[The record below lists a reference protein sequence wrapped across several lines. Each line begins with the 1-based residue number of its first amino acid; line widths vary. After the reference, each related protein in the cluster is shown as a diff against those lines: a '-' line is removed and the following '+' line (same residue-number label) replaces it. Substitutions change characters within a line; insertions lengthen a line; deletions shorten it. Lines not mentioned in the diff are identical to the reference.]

1 MIHWT
6 SSHGG
11 EMTEEQTLIENIR
24 IQFISPV
31 PDLQEKKINAQWL
44 FGYITITNQK
54 VILIPEKNNA
64 ANKSESISILITD
77 ITEVDRKIDLW
88 RKILGTNRILPIHHT
103 NNTNEVVSLI
113 ATSNETAM
121 EIKNNLLILIT
132 SGETVDFVCP
142 FSQGGKILFEKQPQ
156 KGSLVITKEIIELS
170 AQWLGKKQIESIDIA
185 KVDDTEMS
193 SSATGQMSL
202 VLKYQKDG
210 ILIST
215 LITADGRIIKS
226 LDKYIKIIK
235 GISEEDEKEINLDEK
250 QFMLLQMMYTSDI
263 DAAMATEMLSITI
276 DELEKLVQQL
286 VHYKLLKA
294 TNEDEVELTE
304 KGTKYIVEKM
314 KQNIIRR

>member
-1 MIHWT
+1 MV
-6 SSHGG
+6 
-11 EMTEEQTLIENIR
+11 EEQIFLENIR
-24 IQFISPV
+24 IQFISHV
-31 PDLQEKKINAQWL
+31 PELVEKKINTQWL
-44 FGYITITNQK
+44 FGYVTITNQK

-64 ANKSESISILITD
+64 ANKSGSVTINITD

-103 NNTNEVVSLI
+103 DGTNEIISLI

-121 EIKNNLLILIT
+121 EIKNILLLLII
-132 SGETVDFVCP
+132 SGGTIDFVCP

-156 KGSLVITKEIIELS
+156 KGTIHVTREIIELS
-170 AQWLGKKQIESIDIA
+170 AQWLGKKQVETIDIT
-185 KVDDTEMS
+185 KVDDTEIS
-193 SSATGQMSL
+193 LSATGQMSL

-215 LITADGRIIKS
+215 LITADGRIITS

-235 GISEEDEKEINLDEK
+235 GISEENEEEINLDEK
-250 QFMLLQMMYTSDI
+250 QFMLLQMMYTSDV
-263 DAAMATEMLSITI
+263 DAVMVTEMLGITK

-294 TNEDEVELTE
+294 TTPDEVELTE

-314 KQNIIRR
+314 KQNIVQR